1 MKRLL
6 SAILSLAILLTSV
19 GFSIQLFAA
28 AEEKTIVQK
37 DYPTLPEGYE
47 ISQQFTFDEN
57 GNCSDEGCSYDGK
70 SKSSTFNNPPGE
82 QRNWFVS
89 SADGI
94 IFDGSGFSFWYKA
107 DKGCTL
113 LVDDAWFFPWLYL
126 EAAPEGRWVT
136 YYYQGK
142 IFYDNDITKKVSY
155 KTDMNPDVRAKIA
168 ADPNKKH
175 SIGFYRGD
183 SSCTYYADE
192 VFTFKAIK
200 TDADKYENDNQAFK
214 FSLDRYDYERNT
226 TAEYIGY
233 GEENGSVVL
242 SPTPGTKYG
251 NYPVDITYKMRDYD
265 KTQFENAVKIAQNGS
280 GYLQIDCEDII
291 CQKSTGEDCAA
302 KISISFLH
310 KSSYIDEKTG
320 ETKYVDKT
328 LTKWINGSGSKD
340 TYLIDVSD
348 FYNFEELSRVQIK
361 IYTSGADSSKIKFK
375 ISPITVYE
383 FPKDEIIIQAENLKA
398 KTTAGDGTNVTVE
411 TVNDDENDT
420 NRKFLHISG
429 RQFTTTDIELPE
441 LEVGEYDVYACVS
454 AKYNSRTVYSLAVNN
469 VIQNKG
475 ATQTEDNSHYR
486 LWITDSSPA
495 YSSRRHISNI
505 PFGKIKITKD
515 YEYGPTTFRFLS
527 FRGSGAPAQGTEM
540 FIDYFSFKKTD
551 TAVTAEPKENF
562 ETKEYPLPEN
572 HEKLRVL
579 NDFNDYVRSDDSRFN
594 WENQVSGYVGDGN
607 AYNFNSR
614 KSVSKPGMEPQS
626 NLMWSDSD
634 NRLDGSAL
642 RFWFKI
648 DKDSL
653 TDSNTFGFR
662 MYYQTGTSY
671 NVDVKVY
678 KQDGKYLYQITYNK
692 KYVDGGEY
700 DADKG
705 AWGTVYYN
713 KIVVN
718 GDLSSVYSIGMWQ
731 SQPTYI
737 DELHTIQQEIG
748 DITYQK
754 DSDGTTA
761 SVVGYFL
768 RIVNPTVKD
777 TFENVPVTS
786 IKEGALSN
794 TLTLNSIS
802 LPNSIKTIEKNAFA
816 GDMNLL
822 SINLDGGVTTI
833 GDNAFKD
840 CQKLGEVKFSDKLTS
855 IADNAFENCDNL
867 IMAVPYNS
875 YAYEYAVENGIN
887 YRTVIGDYDIY
898 KIGDEI
904 HIAEYVGAKADAVI
918 PETIENLPV
927 TRVLKDSFSAK
938 SVKSVSSTTVKEIEA
953 YAFNG
958 CAKLESV
965 NFTNLD
971 SIDKKAF
978 YNCTALK
985 KAVIGDKITTIG
997 ESAFENDAAL
1007 ERIALSST
1015 LTSIDKTAFANC
1027 SDKLVADVVKDSY
1040 AYKFVNT
1047 RETAIMQIP
1056 DTASE
1061 YKYSIWLYEATV
1073 IGYTGTDARLE
1084 MPNTID
1090 GYTVVGVGEN
1100 AFKSNSK
1107 ITYIRFSDKCK
1118 DIGDSAFYGCSS
1130 LNGFDINAV
1139 LQLGHQTFQ
1148 SCPSLK
1154 EVTVSNVT
1162 KYWSDTFDSD
1172 IKINIVVSQFGRTA
1186 MELVDS
1192 FHAGINIGCQ
1202 FETGGYKAY
1211 GTYTS
1216 AQARS
1221 FCGSVTRNY
1230 IKLLSDSGFDLI
1242 RFPITWTAFID
1253 DSNNYTIDKN
1263 YLDRIQEIVDWIIAE
1278 DMYVIINTHHDSTEY
1293 NLDVGWLN
1301 LYHCPNNYTKY
1312 RRVWEQI
1319 CERFKDYDEHLIFE
1333 SLNEPRYNAEWD
1345 PKTAGASQSLN
1356 ELQEIF
1362 CDVVRNSGGNNDKRY
1377 IMLETYAAATKIAQ
1391 CSSFMNH
1398 WKDTFA
1404 EDEHMIVS
1412 THFYNNNIGEGNF
1425 DYALKLCKDYFLDNG
1440 MACVIGE
1447 SACGVHA
1454 PIADIQKNTTMKDA
1468 WVIDTD
1474 LFDSTGEIKYVTK
1487 TVNARE
1493 YDDWYV
1499 SRWLDKFLNVSD
1511 SLGLKLCYWED
1522 GGSQTLLAKGENP
1535 WWYFPSAI
1543 DTFMNHGYN
1552 ITVDGEKVTL
1562 KDLSFTLPYDSD
1574 VEYYTNG
1581 KVKLNPGDTVKLS
1594 QIKSNTEIVSVKK
1607 SDEPITQPTT
1617 VAPTTIAPT
1626 TVTPT
1631 TAAPTT
1637 VTPTTAAPTTIAPTT
1652 KAPTT
1657 APTTAVPTTTLIP
1670 TTTEPTTIITPIM
1683 YGDINGD
1690 GKINLLDLVAMR
1702 KRLAKWN
1709 IEIDESAADCNADG
1723 NVNLLDLVLMR
1734 KYLAR
1739 WNVVLGPQK

>member
-6 SAILSLAILLTSV
+6 SAILSLTILLTSV

-28 AEEKTIVQK
+28 AEEKTVVQK

-70 SKSSTFNNPPGE
+70 SKSSTFSNPPGE
-82 QRNWFVS
+82 QRNWFVDS
-89 SADGI
+89 SDGI
-94 IFDGSGFSFWYKA
+94 VFDGAGFSFWYKA
-107 DKGCTL
+107 DVGCTL
-113 LVDDAWFFPWLYL
+113 LIDDAWSFPWLYL

-142 IFYDNDITKKVSY
+142 IFYDNDTTKKVSY
-155 KTDMNPDVRAKIA
+155 KTDMNPDLRARIA
-168 ADPNKKH
+168 ADPTKKH
-175 SIGFYRGD
+175 TIGFYRGD

-192 VFTFKAIK
+192 VFTFKAMK
-200 TDADKYENDNQAFK
+200 TDADKYDNDMQAFK
-214 FSLDRYDYERNT
+214 FSRDRYDYESNT

-233 GEENGSVVL
+233 GEENGSVEL

-251 NYPVDITYKMRDYD
+251 NYPVNITYKMNDCD
-265 KTQFENAVKIAQNGS
+265 KAQFENAVKIAQSGS

-302 KISISFLH
+302 KVCITFSH

-320 ETKYVDKT
+320 DTKYIDKT

-340 TYLIDVSD
+340 TYLINVAD
-348 FYNFEELSRVQIK
+348 FDNFDELSRIQIK
-361 IYTSGADSSKIKFK
+361 IYTSGADSSKIRFK

-383 FPKDEIIIQAENLKA
+383 FPEDEIIIQAENLKA
-398 KTTAGDGTNVTVE
+398 KTTAADGSDVTVE
-411 TVNDDENDT
+411 TATDDEKDE
-420 NRKFLHISG
+420 NRKFLHISS
-429 RQFTTTDIELPE
+429 RAFTTTEIELPE

-454 AKYNSRTVYSLAVNN
+454 AKYNSKTVYSLAVNN

-475 ATQTEDNSHYR
+475 ASQTEDNSHFR

-495 YSSRRHISNI
+495 YSSRRHISNV

-515 YEYGPTTFRFLS
+515 YEHGPTTLKFLS

-562 ETKEYPLPEN
+562 EIREYPLPEN

-579 NDFNDYVRSDDSRFN
+579 NDFNDYVRSDDCRFN
-594 WENQVSGYVGDGN
+594 WENQVNGYVGDGN
-607 AYNFNSR
+607 AYNLNSR
-614 KSVSKPGMEPQS
+614 KSVGKGGMEPQT
-626 NLMWSDSD
+626 NLLWSDSD

-648 DKDSL
+648 DKDRL
-653 TDSNTFGFR
+653 ADSNTFGLR
-662 MYYQTGTSY
+662 MYYPSSNSY

-678 KQDGKYLYQITYNK
+678 KQAEKYLYQITYNK
-692 KYVDGGEY
+692 KTVDSGEY

-713 KIVVN
+713 KIVEN
-718 GDLSSVYSIGMWQ
+718 GDLSNVGSIGMTQ
-731 SQPTYI
+731 GQPTYI

-754 DSDGTTA
+754 ESDGTAA
-761 SVVGYFL
+761 SIVGYFL
-768 RIVNPTVKD
+768 RIVNPTIKE
-777 TFENVPVTS
+777 TFENAPVTS

-794 TLTLNSIS
+794 TLTLNSIT
-802 LPNSIKTIEKNAFA
+802 LPKSIKTIEKNAFS

-822 SINLDGGVTTI
+822 TINLDNGVTTI
-833 GDNAFKD
+833 GENAFKD
-840 CQKLGEVKFSDKLTS
+840 CQKLGEISFSDKVTS
-855 IADNAFENCDNL
+855 IADNAFENCENL

-875 YAYEYAVENGIN
+875 YAYEYAVKNGIN
-887 YRTVIGDYDIY
+887 YRTVIGDYDVY

-904 HIAEYVGAKADAVI
+904 HIAEYVGSKADAVI

-927 TRVLKDSFSAK
+927 TRVLTNSFSKK
-938 SVKSVSSTTVKEIEA
+938 SVKSVSSSTVKVIDT
-953 YAFNG
+953 YAFG
-958 CAKLESV
+958 ECAALESV

-985 KAVIGDKITTIG
+985 RAVIGDKITTIG

-1007 ERIALSST
+1007 ERIALPST
-1015 LTSIDKTAFANC
+1015 LSSIDSTAFANC
-1027 SDKLVADVVKDSY
+1027 SDKLVADVVRDSY

-1047 RETAIMQIP
+1047 RETSIMQIP
-1056 DTASE
+1056 ATDSD
-1061 YKYSIWLYEATV
+1061 YKYSLRLYEATV
-1073 IGYTGTDARLE
+1073 IGYSGNDTTLE

-1090 GYTVVGVGEN
+1090 EYTVVGVGEN
-1100 AFKSNSK
+1100 AFKSNSR
-1107 ITYIRFSDKCK
+1107 ITYIKFSDKCK
-1118 DIGDSAFYGCSS
+1118 DVGDKAFYGCSS
-1130 LNGFDINAV
+1130 LAGFDINAV

-1154 EVTVSNVT
+1154 EVTLSNVT
-1162 KYWSDTFDSD
+1162 KYWSDTFDGTV
-1172 IKINIVVSQFGRTA
+1172 KINVVNSQFGRTA
-1186 MELVDS
+1186 MELVNS

-1230 IKLLSDSGFDLI
+1230 IKLLADSGFDII

-1263 YLDRIQEIVDWIIAE
+1263 YLDRVQEIVDWIIAE

-1293 NLDVGWLN
+1293 NLDNGWLN
-1301 LYHCPNNYTKY
+1301 LYHCPDNYTKY

-1319 CERFKDYDEHLIFE
+1319 CDRFKDYDEHLIFE
-1333 SLNEPRYNAEWD
+1333 SLNEPRYKDEWD

-1356 ELQEIF
+1356 ELQEMF
-1362 CDVVRNSGGNNDKRY
+1362 CEIVRNSGGNNDKRY

-1398 WKDTFA
+1398 WKDVFA

-1440 MACVIGE
+1440 MACLIGE

-1454 PIADIQKNTTMKDA
+1454 TIADIKDNAVQKDA

-1474 LFDSTGEIKYVTK
+1474 LYNSTGEIKYVTA
-1487 TVNARE
+1487 TVNARD
-1493 YDDWYV
+1493 YDNWYV
-1499 SRWLDKFLNVSD
+1499 STWLDKFLNVSD

-1522 GGSQTLLAKGENP
+1522 GGGQTLLAKGENP
-1535 WWYFPSAI
+1535 WWFFPSAI

-1562 KDLSFTLPYDSD
+1562 KDLSFTLPNDPD
-1574 VEYYTNG
+1574 VVYYTNG
-1581 KVKLNPGDTVKLS
+1581 KVKLNPGDTVALS

-1607 SDEPITQPTT
+1607 SAEPTT
-1617 VAPTTIAPT
+1617 V
-1626 TVTPT
+1626 
-1631 TAAPTT
+1631 
-1637 VTPTTAAPTTIAPTT
+1637 PTTAAPTTIATTTVPTT
-1652 KAPTT
+1652 AVPTTIAPSTISPTT
-1657 APTTAVPTTTLIP
+1657 APTTAVPATTVIP
-1670 TTTEPTTIITPIM
+1670 TATEPTTVIAQIK
-1683 YGDINGD
+1683 YGDLNGD
-1690 GKINLLDLVAMR
+1690 SKINLLDLVAMR
-1702 KRLAKWN
+1702 KHLAKWN
-1709 IEIDESAADCNADG
+1709 INIDKAAADCNADG
-1723 NVNLLDLVLMR
+1723 KVNLLDLVLMR
-1734 KYLAR
+1734 KYLAK
-1739 WNVVLGPQK
+1739 WNVVFGPQK